1 MLRGRPFYTGQTQL
15 FMWDAASLAVAVCA
29 RLGADVAG
37 QVTLAMLVAYAWEY
51 EKAALWPN
59 VSDHPVVADL
69 SLLVTGLL
77 TGMLGVLAWPRG
89 EFDQQFVL
97 QAAAILSPVAV
108 GVMMYRAGELL
119 RRRGQE
125 PPALLAVHAITIFAL
140 GVALVRTAMLT
151 SA

>member
-1 MLRGRPFYTGQTQL
+1 
-15 FMWDAASLAVAVCA
+15 MWDAAILAAAVCA

-37 QVTLAMLVAYAWEY
+37 QVTLAMLVAYAWEF

-77 TGMLGVLAWPRG
+77 TGMLGVLAWPRR
-89 EFDQQFVL
+89 EIDHPFVM
-97 QAAAILSPVAV
+97 QAAAIVSPVAV
-108 GVMMYRAGELL
+108 GIMMYGAGQLL

-140 GVALVRTAMLT
+140 GVALVRTAMLST
-151 SA
+151 

>member
-1 MLRGRPFYTGQTQL
+1 
-15 FMWDAASLAVAVCA
+15 MWDAAILAAAVCV

-59 VSDHPVVADL
+59 VSDHPVVTDL
-69 SLLVTGLL
+69 ALLITGLL
-77 TGMLGVLAWPRG
+77 TGLLGVLAWPRG
-89 EFDQQFVL
+89 EIDQQFVL
-97 QAAAILSPVAV
+97 QAATILSPVAV
-108 GVMMYRAGELL
+108 GVMMYGAGKWL
-119 RRRGQE
+119 RRRGLE

-140 GVALVRTAMLT
+140 GVALVRTALLT

>member
-1 MLRGRPFYTGQTQL
+1 
-15 FMWDAASLAVAVCA
+15 MWDAGVLAAAVCV

-89 EFDQQFVL
+89 EIDQQFVI
-97 QAAAILSPVAV
+97 QAAAILSPVGV
-108 GVMMYRAGELL
+108 GVMMYGPASCFVAAARSRPRCWPFTPSRFSRSAS
-119 RRRGQE
+119 RWSE
-125 PPALLAVHAITIFAL
+125 P
-140 GVALVRTAMLT
+140 RC
-151 SA
+151 

>member
-1 MLRGRPFYTGQTQL
+1 
-15 FMWDAASLAVAVCA
+15 MWDAAVLAAAVCM

-37 QVTLAMLVAYAWEY
+37 QATLAMLVAYAWEY

-59 VSDHPVVADL
+59 VQDHPVVADL

-89 EFDQQFVL
+89 EIDQEFVI

-119 RRRGQE
+119 RQRGQE

-151 SA
+151 SG